1 MKVLFVLNQLPEN
14 PASNGTTRWFFNTIR
29 PMRALV
35 ERIDVAEQAGGS
47 TESFAK
53 IREYCDHLFIVPGI
67 NHARYRYKWFLGWDY
82 SKVRAYNPAF
92 IRLLQK
98 LCAETL
104 YDLIILVGHGS
115 HVNIPYLRAKHI
127 MAAPLDAPSGVAL
140 DNSMRDVS
148 TLAKTFLNKMVI
160 QRSERTY
167 TSADSVL
174 VVSERDKA
182 LLIKSGV
189 GTKIF
194 VSPIGVD
201 VTEFSP
207 GTVQERARA
216 LLFTGVLF
224 FPPNV
229 DASIHLVNDIYV
241 PGDFFKKG
249 IPCRIAG
256 RQPLQG
262 IKDLGKK
269 DGVEI
274 LEDLPDLRPAFDDS
288 LVFVAPMRIG
298 LGMKLKILEAM
309 AMGRPIVGYP
319 LTFNG
324 ISNPEAFALVCH
336 SPGEMIGAINNLI
349 QDKSLRDDLGL
360 KARKVAENDYSLEQN
375 VKTILDVAKA

>member
-1 MKVLFVLNQLPEN
+1 
-14 PASNGTTRWFFNTIR
+14 
-29 PMRALV
+29 
-35 ERIDVAEQAGGS
+35 
-47 TESFAK
+47 
-53 IREYCDHLFIVPGI
+53 
-67 NHARYRYKWFLGWDY
+67 
-82 SKVRAYNPAF
+82 
-92 IRLLQK
+92 
-98 LCAETL
+98 
-104 YDLIILVGHGS
+104 
-115 HVNIPYLRAKHI
+115 
-127 MAAPLDAPSGVAL
+127 VAL

-229 DASIHLVNDIYV
+229 DASIHLVNDIYI

-256 RQPLQG
+256 RQPLQS

-274 LEDLPDLRPAFDDS
+274 LEDLPDLRPVFDDS

-309 AMGRPIVGYP
+309 AMGKPIVGYP